1 MRELKFAMIGAGFWS
16 QYQLAAWGE
25 VSGARCIAICD
36 PVLEKAQRLAKTFAV
51 PHVYRDLRELLDQ
64 HELDFV
70 DIVTSV
76 ETHASLAMTALQR
89 GVAVI
94 CQKPLADSLEVARGL
109 CRRSRELAVPLL
121 VHENFR
127 WQQPIRCLKAVI
139 DSGELGELVR
149 ARIEIDDA
157 QPGMQQVGIHAAD
170 APADRA
176 MAIRTASPHQTQAFR
191 GAIRGQVPP
200 AVISGDAAH
209 VRPPCP
215 A

>member
-1 MRELKFAMIGAGFWS
+1 MQCSKR
-16 QYQLAAWGE
+16 
-25 VSGARCIAICD
+25 
-36 PVLEKAQRLAKTFAV
+36 QRLAKTFAV

-139 DSGELGELVR
+139 DSGELGELVL
-149 ARIEIDDA
+149 ARIDFAHSFPIFDN
-157 QPGMQQVGIHAAD
+157 QPALKLLDKLILADVGTHILTSRDSCLVKRNNYAAKRVKCNRIF
-170 APADRA
+170 AA
-176 MAIRTASPHQTQAFR
+176 RTWPR
-191 GAIRGQVPP
+191 
-200 AVISGDAAH
+200 
-209 VRPPCP
+209 CC
-215 A
+215 